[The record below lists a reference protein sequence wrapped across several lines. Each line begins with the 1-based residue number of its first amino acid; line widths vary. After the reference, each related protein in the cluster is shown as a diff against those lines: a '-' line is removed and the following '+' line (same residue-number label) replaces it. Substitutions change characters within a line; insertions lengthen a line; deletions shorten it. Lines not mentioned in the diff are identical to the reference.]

1 MQPPGPYWGSY
12 LDELRQ
18 AQQLRLPTET
28 QGSPSLCLP
37 SSPRFCLSLWLG
49 SVTGHLLSSSLMA
62 HMPQSSVPVGLFLL
76 YFIRKIPVY
85 LCTEQGHVQ
94 PRRAEWLSSWVTEK
108 GPEDVCTSLPAIK
121 QGSFSRYSIPSCLS
135 LMATRKRSSRR
146 ESSLM
151 RSVMALVK
159 ASWGL

>member
-1 MQPPGPYWGSY
+1 
-12 LDELRQ
+12 
-18 AQQLRLPTET
+18 
-28 QGSPSLCLP
+28 
-37 SSPRFCLSLWLG
+37 
-49 SVTGHLLSSSLMA
+49 MA

-85 LCTEQGHVQ
+85 LCTEQGHIQ
-94 PRRAEWLSSWVTEK
+94 LRRAEWLSSWVTEK

-121 QGSFSRYSIPSCLS
+121 QGPFSRYSIPSCLS